1 MSLLFGENEYEGIWH
16 HFADTRRVDE
26 STGLAVS
33 IVALLASCGTTKAVD
48 GTQVDDW
55 WNNPPADTAEYH
67 YEVGMAKGTTQ
78 QVSRDWAKANA
89 NSALAQYI
97 NNAIDTIVVSYV
109 NDAGE
114 LATQNTQAVAAFE
127 SMSKQQATATLTGVS
142 YRYQTEADGTV
153 YVLAQLP
160 INAFAEELKQVLQES
175 FAKNEAAEANA
186 MMDAA
191 IEKYFTD

>member
-1 MSLLFGENEYEGIWH
+1 MKKMKALVL
-16 HFADTRRVDE
+16 V
-26 STGLAVS
+26 VS
-33 IVALLASCGTTKAVD
+33 IVALLVSCGTTKAV
-48 GTQVDDW
+48 GGSQADDW

-89 NSALAQYI
+89 NSALAQYV

-127 SMSKQQATATLTGVS
+127 SLSKQRAQATLTGVT
-142 YRYQTEADGTV
+142 YKYQTEEDGTV
-153 YVLAQLP
+153 FVLAQLP
-160 INAFAEELKQVLQES
+160 INAVAEELKETLQES
-175 FAKNEAAEANA
+175 FRKNEAAAEANA
-186 MMDAA
+186 MMNAA
-191 IEKYFTD
+191 IEKYFAD